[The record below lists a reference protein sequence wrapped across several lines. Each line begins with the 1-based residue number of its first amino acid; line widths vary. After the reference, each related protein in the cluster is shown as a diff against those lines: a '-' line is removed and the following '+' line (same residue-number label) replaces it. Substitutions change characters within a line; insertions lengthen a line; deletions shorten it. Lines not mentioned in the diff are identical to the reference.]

1 MKETCLYCPLTCGYK
16 PKNTWLG
23 FSPIV
28 GMMIQSAELIFFRG
42 VGIYPCC
49 LLFLHAL
56 FRGGAKYVKQ
66 WSFIF
71 GHFVPKCCWVHWD
84 FICHFLCK
92 LEYRRVLWLFWNCDC
107 FSCLWFTSCL
117 VWLGA
122 AQLPRGINEIMIIH
136 VHFQMEK
143 QTLKI
148 NFYQF
153 VGFRSCLSCML
164 GLGLHTR
171 GENICDCFG
180 AGSGMNQQLISLG
193 ISWKK

>member
-92 LEYRRVLWLFWNCDC
+92 LEYRRVLWLFWNWTG
-107 FSCLWFTSCL
+107 F
-117 VWLGA
+117 V
-122 AQLPRGINEIMIIH
+122 
-136 VHFQMEK
+136 K
-143 QTLKI
+143 KI
-148 NFYQF
+148 
-153 VGFRSCLSCML
+153 R
-164 GLGLHTR
+164 R
-171 GENICDCFG
+171 PNICYIEIRKSTIPLNSFQGDPNG
-180 AGSGMNQQLISLG
+180 VIDNDGDVPQID
-193 ISWKK
+193 W